1 MFEQQFKTR
10 EYLHLILNIAI
21 SSLFAV
27 LEQLLCNIQGTLIWD
42 LVFIPCGIIFSLIH
56 ITSYFH
62 WNKGDLSSFFFWALL
77 MKRIFLL
84 GINQGEFVFF
94 LFGLLNGI
102 YTNKLNIN
110 DSKKYYLK
118 SKTIIQVL
126 VIFVL
131 TIINLIKEFSE
142 YTNTFIA
149 IFIILT
155 IIIGINDNIDLQNKT
170 ITKQEEF
177 QTDLKHNQFEIK
189 KCQTTIFQMQ
199 QQQQQQ
205 KSNWEQYQQQTDEW
219 ICKIDLNRYS
229 LTESLNSCEQN
240 YALRKSL
247 CDYKLSI
254 QQLFQNLL
262 ITSQQTNLQQ
272 SINLW
277 SEIVETNSLQ
287 NWLEKNY
294 FSESSASKLEQARQ
308 KQYRYGIDGIQG
320 MQEDQISIISPQN
333 EGKGTFNNKD
343 QIHEFSGLSALQQH
357 GDMQGSN
364 SILSNKTTLGCYFQ
378 TNQIRIEM
386 RASIFL
392 MEDEFDSKK
401 QILILILR
409 NIDKEITKIKTS
421 LERTEQQRIVFYK
434 YIKRVADDVCQ
445 ILQQIVQ
452 IKKILDQRQKEFDK
466 IKQNNFI
473 TLSFCDGDAFIKSEK
488 QIGEMKLSQKLSIPI
503 QSPVQSAF
511 QRVTS
516 SLSQQHDIQEEQIQ
530 KLHTISQPTELTKQI
545 DKWQLNVIQME
556 QNNFNFFELFSISE
570 YKSDRFNFITSL
582 NIVKELFKND
592 SIVIKYNIIISQ
604 ILINENEME
613 LTSDKRR
620 VKQLLINIIKN
631 SIQCFDYNI
640 SKVKSENLQSILTDQ
655 KQEINQQELKVQNTI
670 IIKSWAD
677 VEKIT
682 VEITDNGGGISQE
695 MIKNRIQDC
704 KLGLQAC
711 QKILKNLSHDPKK
724 PLEIIN
730 YMKTKN
736 GIKGTVVQ
744 FTLSKQ
750 FVPTQSNEENIF
762 SDSLTINNKVEL
774 N

>member
-1 MFEQQFKTR
+1 MFEQQSKAR
-10 EYLHLILNIAI
+10 EYLHLILNIVI

-62 WNKGDLSSFFFWALL
+62 WNKGDLSSFFFWALF
-77 MKRIFLL
+77 MKRIFLF

-102 YTNKLNIN
+102 YTNKLNVN
-110 DSKKYYLK
+110 DKKKYYWK
-118 SKTIIQVL
+118 SKTIVQVL

-131 TIINLIKEFSE
+131 TIINLMKELSE
-142 YTNTFIA
+142 NNNAYIA

-155 IIIGINDNIDLQNKT
+155 IILGVNDNIEIQNQATK
-170 ITKQEEF
+170 KQEEF

-219 ICKIDLNRYS
+219 ICKIDLNKYS
-229 LTESLNSCEQN
+229 LVESLNSCEQN

-247 CDYKLSI
+247 GDYKISI
-254 QQLFQNLL
+254 SQLFQNLM

-287 NWLEKNY
+287 SWLEKNF
-294 FSESSASKLEQARQ
+294 FSDSSASKLEQAKQ
-308 KQYRYGIDGIQG
+308 KQYRYGMDGIQG

-343 QIHEFSGLSALQQH
+343 QIHEFSGLSAFQQH

-364 SILSNKTTLGCYFQ
+364 SVLFNKTTLGCYFQ
-378 TNQIRIEM
+378 SNQIRIEM
-386 RASIFL
+386 KASIFL
-392 MEDEFDSKK
+392 MDDEFDNKK
-401 QILILILR
+401 QIIILVLR
-409 NIDKEITKIKTS
+409 NIDKEITKVKTS
-421 LERTEQQRIVFYK
+421 LEKTEQQRIVFYK
-434 YIKRVADDVCQ
+434 YINRVADDVSQ

-452 IKKILDQRQKEFDK
+452 IKKVLDQRQKEFDK

-503 QSPVQSAF
+503 QSPVQTAF

-530 KLHTISQPTELTKQI
+530 KLHTISQPSELTKQI
-545 DKWQLNVIQME
+545 EKWQFNVLQME

-570 YKSDRFNFITSL
+570 YKSDRFNFSTSL
-582 NIVKELFKND
+582 NIVKELFKDD
-592 SIVIKYNIIISQ
+592 SFVIKHNIIISQ
-604 ILINENEME
+604 VVENENQME
-613 LTSDKRR
+613 LNSDKRR

-631 SIQCFDYNI
+631 SIQCFDFNI
-640 SKVKSENLQSILTDQ
+640 SKGKSDFLQSMIIES
-655 KQEINQQELKVQNTI
+655 KQETIHQELKVQNTI
-670 IIKSWAD
+670 IINSSAD
-677 VEKIT
+677 DEKIT
-682 VEITDNGGGISQE
+682 VEITDNGGGITQE
-695 MIKNRIQDC
+695 MLKNRIQDC

-711 QKILKNLSHDPKK
+711 QKILKNLSHDPRK

-736 GIKGTVVQ
+736 GIKGTVVK

-750 FVPTQSNEENIF
+750 FVPTQSSEENLF
-762 SDSLTINNKVEL
+762 SDSLTINNKVL